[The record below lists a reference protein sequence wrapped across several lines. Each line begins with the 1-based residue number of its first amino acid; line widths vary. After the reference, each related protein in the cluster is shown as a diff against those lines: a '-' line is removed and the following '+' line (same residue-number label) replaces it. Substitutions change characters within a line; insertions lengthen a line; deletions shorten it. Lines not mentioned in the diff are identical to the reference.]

1 MPGPSV
7 HFQQAPGAFRPVSV
21 NARAFRL
28 VSLKA
33 GAFRPE
39 GGAEGIL
46 DLPEGAVAFR

>member
-7 HFQQAPGAFRPVSV
+7 HFQQAPGAFRP
-21 NARAFRL
+21 